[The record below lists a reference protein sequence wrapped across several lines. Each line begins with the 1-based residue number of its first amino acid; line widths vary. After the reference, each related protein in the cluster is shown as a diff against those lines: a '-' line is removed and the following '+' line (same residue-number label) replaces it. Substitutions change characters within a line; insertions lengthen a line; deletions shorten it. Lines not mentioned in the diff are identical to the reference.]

1 MALVIDRSYRPSGYG
16 IQDTIPM
23 IRDIKTLW
31 PNCYIT
37 PSNWETLTGRE
48 KTIKI
53 YLHEND
59 SYYLEFYYSGGGTS
73 NTPKIS
79 VCFGGTRYHEM
90 VGDRYPV
97 INCKFEKTT
106 NALIM
111 SIKMGE
117 DLVLDSV
124 SATDCDKIIFTKALN
139 SLTQEEDYVM
149 IWMGSHSSG
158 NSCMMF
164 APDVVTPSDISAQ
177 NANTNVN
184 ARTTN
189 LIPIWSTR
197 SGFVTTDMF
206 YSLCENISSWYFGY
220 IVLNG
225 EPYRMSGQIFVAD
238 E

>member
-1 MALVIDRSYRPSGYG
+1 
-16 IQDTIPM
+16 
-23 IRDIKTLW
+23 
-31 PNCYIT
+31 
-37 PSNWETLTGRE
+37 
-48 KTIKI
+48 
-53 YLHEND
+53 
-59 SYYLEFYYSGGGTS
+59 
-73 NTPKIS
+73 
-79 VCFGGTRYHEM
+79 
-90 VGDRYPV
+90 
-97 INCKFEKTT
+97 
-106 NALIM
+106 
-111 SIKMGE
+111 
-117 DLVLDSV
+117 
-124 SATDCDKIIFTKALN
+124 
-139 SLTQEEDYVM
+139 
-149 IWMGSHSSG
+149 
-158 NSCMMF
+158 MMF

>member
-139 SLTQEEDYVM
+139 SLTQEED
-149 IWMGSHSSG
+149 
-158 NSCMMF
+158 
-164 APDVVTPSDISAQ
+164 
-177 NANTNVN
+177 
-184 ARTTN
+184 
-189 LIPIWSTR
+189 
-197 SGFVTTDMF
+197 
-206 YSLCENISSWYFGY
+206 
-220 IVLNG
+220 
-225 EPYRMSGQIFVAD
+225 
-238 E
+238 